1 MLESSSPSRLPVRR
15 GRRVLLVALAAL
27 GLGLL
32 LMGHR
37 SGFGRVDLADVEL
50 PANPDAAPPA
60 LRQAAP
66 TIQVRLRG
74 LPLGV
79 VQVEVDGQPLPGE
92 VNWWKRTLTARSAPL
107 ADGGHR
113 LAVHHGD
120 HHQSWSFTVDT
131 RPPDLR
137 VTAPPPGALV
147 RGRRL
152 ALRGRGEPGA
162 LVRARWGRA
171 GAQGRVGPDG
181 AFSLQVPLVHGP
193 GTLHWQASDAAGNL
207 TSGSLRLKCDQTP
220 PTLSASFPEAP
231 PEGPAGIILKT
242 ASPTLRLV
250 PADPDSGVRRV
261 HLRVDGGPARDVP
274 LEEAGKPIEI
284 RLPGLPEG
292 LRRLEV
298 TVRNGAGADTVRKSE
313 FLVDS
318 TEKFGQATLT
328 LGARGRD
335 VEELQRRLAARGYLR
350 EAEAAG
356 QFGEPTRKAILAMQQ
371 AAGLKPDGVAGP
383 YTIGALSS
391 QIYVNLSQFSLV
403 LVKWDGSTR
412 SYLVAHGTTEHP
424 TPTGSFFVAD
434 LARDPTWI
442 PPDSPWAQEAKV
454 TPPGP
459 GNPLGTRWIG
469 LDHGAVGIHGTPA
482 GWTVG
487 SRASHGCVRMTI
499 PDVEDLFEHVD
510 LGTQVRIL
518 EGTEDD
524 PILGDLWPGSS
535 R

>member
-1 MLESSSPSRLPVRR
+1 MLESSSSPRPPVRR
-15 GRRVLLVALAAL
+15 GRGILLVALAAL

-32 LMGHR
+32 LMGHG
-37 SGFGRVDLADVEL
+37 SGFGRVRLAEVDLLADPV
-50 PANPDAAPPA
+50 AAPPA

-66 TIQVRLRG
+66 TIQVSLRG
-74 LPLGV
+74 FPLGGV
-79 VQVEVDGQPLPGE
+79 EVEVDGRPVPAE
-92 VNWWKRTLTARSAPL
+92 TRWWTRTLMARPAPL
-107 ADGGHR
+107 AEGRHR
-113 LAVHHGD
+113 LSVRHGE
-120 HHQSWSFTVDT
+120 HRQSWSFTVDT
-131 RPPDLR
+131 RPPELR
-137 VTAPPPGALV
+137 VTAPAPGALV
-147 RGRRL
+147 SGRQL

-162 LVRARWGRA
+162 LVQARWGKA
-171 GAQGRVGPDG
+171 GVHGRVAPDG
-181 AFSLQVPLVHGP
+181 TFRLQVPLVHGP

-207 TSGSLRLKCDQTP
+207 TAGSLRLRCDQTP
-220 PTLSASFPEAP
+220 PTLAASFPEAP
-231 PEGPAGIILKT
+231 PEGPAGIVLKT
-242 ASPTLRLV
+242 GSPTLRLL
-250 PADPDSGVRRV
+250 PEDPDSGIRV
-261 HLRVDGGPARDVP
+261 VNLRVDGGPARDVP
-274 LEEAGKPIEI
+274 LAGPGKPTEF
-284 RLPGLPEG
+284 RLYGLPEG
-292 LRRLEV
+292 LRRLV
-298 TVRNGAGADTVRKSE
+298 ITVRNGAGADTVRKLD
-313 FLVDS
+313 FVVDS

-350 EAEAAG
+350 QSDAAG
-356 QFGEPTRKAILAMQQ
+356 QLGEPTRKAILALQQ

-391 QIYVNLSQFSLV
+391 QIYVNLSRFSLV

-412 SYLVAHGTTEHP
+412 SYLVAHGTAEHP

-499 PDVEDLFEHVD
+499 PDVEDLFDHVD

-518 EGTEDD
+518 EGTEKD
-524 PILGDLWPGSS
+524 PILDDLWPGSS